1 MAPVVER
8 LGPIG
13 GGYVGLIGGTVG
25 LNNMPPTIDL
35 YGRCLVLVVEV
46 EDVTGAIDGLLD
58 VAPAGRSAG
67 TPTLKVKKS
76 SPSTI

>member
-1 MAPVVER
+1 LVAPVVER

-13 GGYVGLIGGTVG
+13 GGYLGLIGGTVG
-25 LNNMPPTIDL
+25 LNNIPPTIDL

-58 VAPAGRSAG
+58 PCLLNRI
-67 TPTLKVKKS
+67 S
-76 SPSTI
+76 SSTYIMSCC